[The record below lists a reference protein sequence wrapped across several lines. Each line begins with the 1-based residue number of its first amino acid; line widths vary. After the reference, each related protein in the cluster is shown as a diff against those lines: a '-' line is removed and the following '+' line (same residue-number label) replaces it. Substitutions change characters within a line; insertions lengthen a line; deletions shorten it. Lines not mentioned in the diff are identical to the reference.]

1 MSHAMGT
8 STEIPERYLTADELE
23 RRMVDAAVRC
33 VERWGLAKTAME
45 DIARQAGVSR
55 ATVYRVFPG
64 GKERLVEIVVQ
75 HELGRLFHEA
85 ASEAERAATLEEL
98 LCVGVGIA
106 MRTLTGHAALQY
118 MVRQEPEAVLPLFAF
133 HRLDPLLAE
142 VAELCRPHLGRFL
155 PDDAVR
161 PAAELLTRVVLSYTF
176 GPAPAVDPQ
185 DPDSIQRLVRTYLL
199 PAVLLIAQER
209 T

>member
-1 MSHAMGT
+1 MGA
-8 STEIPERYLTADELE
+8 STEIAGRYLGADELE
-23 RRMVDAAVRC
+23 RRMVDAALRC

-45 DIARQAGVSR
+45 DIAREAGVSR

-64 GKERLVEIVVQ
+64 GKDRLVEIVVQ

-85 ASEAERAATLEEL
+85 ASEAEQTETLEEL

-106 MRTLTGHAALQY
+106 MRILTEHAALQY
-118 MVRQEPEAVLPLFAF
+118 MVRHEPEAVLPLFAF
-133 HRLDPLLAE
+133 HRLEPLLAE
-142 VAELCRPHLGRFL
+142 VAELSRPHLGRFL

-161 PAAELLTRVVLSYTF
+161 PAAELLARVVLSFTF
-176 GPAPAVDPQ
+176 GPSPAVDPQ
-185 DPDSIQRLVRTYLL
+185 DPRSIRRLVQTYLL
-199 PAVLLIAQER
+199 PALTTTQER